1 MINFKDTGPNLIKS
15 TDPGLQL
22 GDIKA
27 PEIEISEKK
36 LDYDYR
42 KEMEDMLKGAQEQ
55 KVDQAV
61 ELAISDFDIGD
72 DWKGIAKLDEV
83 EKYLRQAKEFI
94 SGKEY
99 KKALKT
105 LEKLLELDFAHHE
118 AIYLKAYCQVQL
130 KQDMQALRTLAPIRK
145 ANLESTIQ
153 SRLEV
158 LKHKIRSV
166 IMTKILFE
174 SLADIAGKQSSKI
187 NSKLRELIQLD
198 PEFGFYYYILTVNY
212 MNEGRLNEAL
222 EVVNRG
228 IRETIT
234 SDRVRLMGLKKY
246 IERLLLNDLLRPVV
260 LLFKQAKYRRARSEL
275 KRING
280 VYKDNPLLTTFD
292 NYLKKI
298 DPGVLSFL
306 SRRQKEFPPPSGK
319 PEDVNDLYFL
329 LVEDEINR
337 SFELIRRR
345 KVTDAEILLKRARGY
360 TPAFP
365 YINYILSG
373 FMYQRLTIQMLT
385 ASIGLDTLIADLYQ
399 ARIYAKIGTGERKNH
414 DAADLLDAINSLYDK
429 LIAAQK
435 AVKKRQQE
443 ESLANS
449 AIEEFKDIMDSG
461 RDGIKNEGQLV
472 ELHRRMSALNKKIHK
487 LRKQVESP
495 DIANAIDQLDEAV
508 KRNLQQL
515 NTIANDI
522 SEQKREVELIDS
534 ISKEFQSI
542 MNSAKDG
549 IRTSSQ
555 FDGVVA
561 RFKSLKK
568 EIGKVKKKVKIKEHE
583 KILEQID
590 DSVDK
595 NLQQLNPMRNSV
607 HDNEIIDRYIVPFNT
622 IMKSLNSGNVKL
634 SSRKELNDF
643 IDLFRNMK
651 SRAESDKW
659 NLHSRDAKKTID
671 DLIKSIDDVLS
682 QFERY

>member
-22 GDIKA
+22 GNIKA

-61 ELAISDFDIGD
+61 ELAISDFDLGD

-94 SGKEY
+94 SSKEY

-212 MNEGRLNEAL
+212 MNEGMLDEAL
-222 EVVNRG
+222 GVVNRG
-228 IRETIT
+228 IQETIT
-234 SDRVRLMGLKKY
+234 SDRIRLMGLKKY

-260 LLFKQAKYRRARSEL
+260 LLFKQARYRRARSEL

-280 VYKDNPLLTTFD
+280 IYKNNPLLTTFD

-306 SRRQKEFPPPSGK
+306 SRRQKEFPPPSGN

-329 LVEDEINR
+329 LVEDEINQ

-345 KVTDAEILLKRARGY
+345 KLTDAEILLKHAREY

-365 YINYILSG
+365 YINYILGG
-373 FMYQRLTIQMLT
+373 FLYQRLTIQMLT

-399 ARIYAKIGTGERKNH
+399 ARIYAEIGAGERENH
-414 DAADLLDAINSLYDK
+414 DAVDLLDAINSLYDT
-429 LIAAQK
+429 LTAAQK
-435 AVKKRQQE
+435 AVKIRRKE

-449 AIEEFKDIMDSG
+449 AIKEFKDIMDSG
-461 RDGIKNEGQLV
+461 RDGIKSEGQLK
-472 ELHRRMSALNKKIHK
+472 ELHSRMAALNKKIQQ
-487 LRKQVESP
+487 LRTQIESS
-495 DIANAIDQLDEAV
+495 DISQAIDQLDKAV

-515 NTIANDI
+515 DSIANDI
-522 SEQKREVELIDS
+522 REQEREVELIDS

-542 MNSAKDG
+542 MNSGKGG
-549 IRTSSQ
+549 IRSSSQ
-555 FDGVVA
+555 LEGVVSQ
-561 RFKSLKK
+561 FKSLKK
-568 EIGKVKKKVKIKEHE
+568 EIGNAKKKVKIQEHE
-583 KILEQID
+583 KVLEQID

-595 NLQQLNPMRNSV
+595 NLQQLYSMRDSV
-607 HDNEIIDRYIVPFNT
+607 NDNEIIDKNIGPFNT
-622 IMKSLNSGNVKL
+622 IMEGLNSGNVKL
-634 SSRKELNDF
+634 SNRGELGKF
-643 IDLFRNMK
+643 IELFRNMK
-651 SRAESDKW
+651 RQAESDKW
-659 NLHSRDAKKTID
+659 KLHSREAKKTID
-671 DLIKSIDDVLS
+671 DLIKAIDNVLS
-682 QFERY
+682 QFERF